1 MDKTKKINLAGILFQ
16 IDEEAFF
23 ILRNYLNALDNRLK
37 NTPGGN
43 ETLEDIEA
51 RIAEIFQTQKEA
63 GGVISKEDVEAVIK
77 IIGNPGEFEQP
88 GFTVG
93 KTPSAGV
100 VRRRLYRDT
109 GNSVIGGVCS
119 GIGAFLN
126 TDAVWIRLLFVIF
139 TFSFGIAFF
148 VYLGLWI
155 ALPAAVTEMQKRE
168 LFGENYYERMRP
180 DRKNGTGRLA
190 DAINSVFMALGRV
203 IFIAVRIILIILG
216 LFMVLF
222 GFSMLITFIMIFY
235 LKIPGLFFAGQLENA
250 VFYMPDFLNIIL
262 NASLTPWV
270 MVLVSLVVILP
281 LIALV
286 YWGLKMIFR
295 FRANESAVSLSA
307 FVIWVISISALVL
320 IFFSQGISFAERGY
334 RTERII
340 TDQAPD
346 TLFVKAGRKIA
357 DMNFDKEM
365 NIPGDNYSLFM
376 LKTEN
381 RLFSKPQ
388 LEIEGSDEGMF
399 NITVVKIMHG
409 KSKREA
415 VEKAE
420 GLIFNYHLSGDTL
433 YIDQYYEIPPK
444 FKWSGSFIE
453 VTIHLPDKTFIWI
466 DKDAEILF
474 GDYQFGDIDS
484 WEPGSKYWIWED
496 HRLAISGGK
505 TR

>member
-16 IDEEAFF
+16 IDEEAFL
-23 ILRNYLNALDNRLK
+23 ILRDYLNALDNRLK

-51 RIAEIFQTQKEA
+51 RIAEIFQTQKDA
-63 GGVISKEDVEAVIK
+63 GVIISKEDVEAVIK

-88 GFTVG
+88 GFTAG
-93 KTPSAGV
+93 KSSAGP

-119 GIGAFLN
+119 GIGAYLN

-168 LFGENYYERMRP
+168 LFGENYYERMRR
-180 DRKNGTGRLA
+180 DRKNGSGRLA
-190 DAINSVFMALGRV
+190 GAINSVFMALGRL
-203 IFIAVRIILIILG
+203 IYIAVRIILIILG

-222 GFSMLITFIMIFY
+222 GFSMLISFIMIFY
-235 LKIPGLFFAGQLENA
+235 LKIPGLFFAGRVENA
-250 VFYMPDFLNIIL
+250 VFYMPDFLNVIL
-262 NASLTPWV
+262 NPSLTPWV

-295 FRANESAVSLSA
+295 FRASESAVSLSA
-307 FVIWVISISALVL
+307 FVVWVISVSALVL
-320 IFFSQGISFAERGY
+320 IFFSQGISFAEKGD
-334 RTERII
+334 RTERIF

-376 LKTEN
+376 IKAEN
-381 RLFSKPQ
+381 RLFSKP
-388 LEIEGSDEGMF
+388 LIEIEGSGEERF
-399 NITVVKIMHG
+399 NITVEKIMHG
-409 KSKREA
+409 KSRREA

-420 GLIFNYHLSGDTL
+420 GLLFNYHLSGDTL
-433 YIDQYYEIPPK
+433 YLDQFYEIPSEYR
-444 FKWSGSFIE
+444 WSGSFIE
-453 VTIHLPDKTFIWI
+453 LTLHLPEKTVIWI
-466 DKDAEILF
+466 DRDAEILF
-474 GDYQFGDIDS
+474 DDYQPGDIDA
-484 WEPGSKYWIWED
+484 WELGGKYWIWED
-496 HRLAISGGK
+496 DRLAECGGK